1 MAERLL
7 IWAGEPGWAAGWRA
21 EVAKVE
27 LGNGA
32 LYARGTQVATDPLP
46 YRLDYRLDAS
56 AEDWVTRS
64 LHIAAVG
71 ESWERRLRLERDPGG
86 EWTADV
92 DGGGEPDL
100 PAPGGDA
107 LDLGEALDCDL
118 AFSPLTNTMPV
129 LRHRLHRNPGQVEF
143 VMAWISVPDLG
154 VHVSDQRYEHLG
166 VNSDGATVKYASVE
180 DGRETFTADLELD
193 HDGVVRHYPGLARR
207 VTA

>member
-118 AFSPLTNTMPV
+118 GFSPLTNTMPV

>member
-21 EVAKVE
+21 EAAKVE
-27 LGNGA
+27 LGDGA
-32 LYARGTQVATDPLP
+32 LYASGTQVATDPLP

-56 AEDWVTRS
+56 AEGWVTRS
-64 LHIAAVG
+64 LHIAALG

-86 EWTADV
+86 AWTADV
-92 DGGGEPDL
+92 DSEGELDL

-118 AFSPLTNTMPV
+118 GFSPLTNTMPV
-129 LRHRLHRNPGQVEF
+129 LRHRLHRQPGQADF

-154 VHVSDQRYEHLG
+154 VQVSVQRYEHLG
-166 VNSDGATVKYASVE
+166 IDSDGATVKYASVE
-180 DGRETFTADLELD
+180 NGRETFTADLELD
-193 HDGVVRHYPGLARR
+193 QDGLVRRYPGLARR